1 MSGVRFTWD
10 EAKNLSNQKKHDGIG
25 FEIAAHVFNDPLRLM
40 LQDRIKAGEERWQTL
55 GVVHGLTVLLV
66 AHTIFET
73 TEGRDPV
80 EVIRLISARR
90 ATRKERKRYEQEK
103 S

>member
-1 MSGVRFTWD
+1 MLSIRFTWD

-25 FEIAAHVFNDPLRLM
+25 FEVAAHVFNDPLRLM
-40 LQDRIKAGEERWQTL
+40 VQDRTEDGEERWQTL
-55 GVVHGLTVLLV
+55 GVVHGVTVLLV
-66 AHTIFET
+66 ACSITGE

-80 EVIRLISARR
+80 EIIRIISARR
-90 ATRKERKRYEQEK
+90 ATRKERKRYEQEN